1 MTAEPR
7 MARSGETWR
16 NAPAPVCEAE
26 MKRLA
31 SRRLIVASVLAASKA
46 LMRSSVRIHLSA
58 CTTMLSC
65 FCLEGSQAPRA
76 ARTRTVMNTG
86 TSTLYVRQRYDSND
100 TATAGY
106 RVHVHVPVQYRIIQ
120 YLVENSYVQLY
131 CTPYRSAYNRF

>member
-65 FCLEGSQAPRA
+65 FSRSRVVVLEG
-76 ARTRTVMNTG
+76 V
-86 TSTLYVRQRYDSND
+86 V
-100 TATAGY
+100 
-106 RVHVHVPVQYRIIQ
+106 
-120 YLVENSYVQLY
+120 NSVSGEGSSKASGMYGW
-131 CTPYRSAYNRF
+131 